1 MKQETATLGGGC
13 FWCLEAVYKR
23 INGVE
28 KVVNGYSGG
37 ESENPSYKE
46 VCSGQSGHA
55 EVVQITYDADRVSFD
70 DLLDVF
76 WVIHDPTS
84 LNKQGADMG
93 TQYRSVI
100 FYHDDDQKETA
111 QKAIAALNGE
121 ADHPVVT
128 ELSPLDTFY
137 PAEEYHQDYFDTNPY
152 EGYCMVVIDPKVE
165 KFKEKFKS
173 LLKEEEA

>member
-1 MKQETATLGGGC
+1 MKTEMATLGGGC

-28 KVVNGYSGG
+28 KVVSGYSGG
-37 ESENPSYKE
+37 ASTNPTYKE

-55 EVVQITYDADRVSFD
+55 EVVQITYDADRVSFKE
-70 DLLDVF
+70 LLDVF

-100 FYHDDDQKETA
+100 YYHDEEQKNVA
-111 QKAIAALNGE
+111 GKAIEALE
-121 ADHPVVT
+121 STLDHDVVT
-128 ELSPLDTFY
+128 ELSPLGVFY
-137 PAEEYHQDYFDTNPY
+137 PAEDYHQDYFDTNPH

-165 KFKEKFKS
+165 KFKEKFAS
-173 LLKEEEA
+173 LLKEEA

>member
-1 MKQETATLGGGC
+1 MKKETATLGGGC
-13 FWCLEAVYKR
+13 FWCLEAVYNR

-28 KVVNGYSGG
+28 QVVSGYSGG
-37 ESENPSYKE
+37 SSKNPTYKE

-55 EVVQITYDADRVSFD
+55 EVVQITYDADRVSFE

-100 FYHDDDQKETA
+100 YYHDDE
-111 QKAIAALNGE
+111 QKAAARKAIEELNNTL
-121 ADHPVVT
+121 DHEVVT
-128 ELSPLDTFY
+128 ELSPLATFY
-137 PAEEYHQDYFDTNPY
+137 PAEEYHQGYFDTNPH

-165 KFKEKFKS
+165 KFKEKFAS
-173 LLKEEEA
+173 LLKEGA

>member
-1 MKQETATLGGGC
+1 MRQETATLGGGC

-23 INGVE
+23 IKGVE
-28 KVVNGYSGG
+28 KVVSGYSGG
-37 ESENPSYKE
+37 ASENPTYKE
-46 VCSGQSGHA
+46 VCGGQSGHA
-55 EVVQITYDADRVSFD
+55 EVVQITYDADRVSFS

-100 FYHDDDQKETA
+100 YYRDADQKTA
-111 QKAIAALNGE
+111 AQQAIDKLNEAL
-121 ADHPVVT
+121 DHPIVT
-128 ELSPLDTFY
+128 ELSPLGTFY

-165 KFKEKFKS
+165 KFKEKFAA
-173 LLKEEEA
+173 LLKEEA